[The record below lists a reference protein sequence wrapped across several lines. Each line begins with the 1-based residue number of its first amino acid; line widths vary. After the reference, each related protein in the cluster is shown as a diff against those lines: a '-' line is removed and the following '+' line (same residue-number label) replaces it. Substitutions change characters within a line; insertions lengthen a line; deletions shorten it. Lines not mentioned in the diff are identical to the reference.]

1 MLFLKVSTE
10 EITVL
15 GHQLITYDHK
25 LQMKVGVVS
34 YIKDVYSPYHSI
46 TLAFDTFMVFELY
59 VRDSD

>member
-25 LQMKVGVVS
+25 LQMKVGVVLN
-34 YIKDVYSPYHSI
+34 IKVVYSPHHSI
-46 TLAFDTFMVFELY
+46 TPAFDTYNSNTMK